1 MSISSFGAR
10 SRRGERGQGLTEY
23 TLIVVLVAVAALV
36 VLKLFGVQIKGLL
49 TKSTKEIATTTQSPV
64 P

>member
-1 MSISSFGAR
+1 MKIFRRNR
-10 SRRGERGQGLTEY
+10 SVNSGERGQSLTEY

-36 VLKLFGVQIKGLL
+36 VLKLFGAQIKGLL
-49 TKSTKEIATTTQSPV
+49 FKSTKDIATTTQSPV

>member
-1 MSISSFGAR
+1 MF
-10 SRRGERGQGLTEY
+10 RRRNSKQDLERGQSLTEY

-36 VLKLFGVQIKGLL
+36 VLKLFGAQIKGLL
-49 TKSTKEIATTTQSPV
+49 FKSTKDIATTTQSPV

>member
-1 MSISSFGAR
+1 MFL
-10 SRRGERGQGLTEY
+10 RRNSKHGTERGQSLTEY

-36 VLKLFGVQIKGLL
+36 VLKLFGTQIKGLL
-49 TKSTKEIATTTQSPV
+49 FKSSKDIATTTQSPV